1 MKSTF
6 FVLISI
12 FLLSSI
18 LGQTAE
24 AQAKKVYVTAASAK
38 LKAEAKAGAA
48 DVGAIT
54 RGTELTVKTEQ
65 GPWLE
70 VTDGKA
76 SGWISK
82 LFISPT
88 KPIGQA
94 ELLKDSKV
102 TDEQMSR
109 KRASGYSVSAA
120 TRGLS
125 ATSRNRNEKFRSN
138 NKALEELE
146 AKSVND
152 QVIEGFQTEAK
163 GEPGK

>member
-1 MKSTF
+1 MKVTSIVVSF
-6 FVLISI
+6 LITAFS
-12 FLLSSI
+12 
-18 LGQTAE
+18 LGVF
-24 AQAKKVYVTAASAK
+24 AQGKVVYVTAATAK
-38 LKAEAKAGAA
+38 LKAEGKAGAA
-48 DVGAIT
+48 DVGAVA
-54 RGTELTVKTEQ
+54 RGTELQVKTEQ

-70 VTDGKA
+70 VSNGKTQ
-76 SGWISK
+76 GWISR
-82 LFISPT
+82 LFVSPT

-102 TDEQMSR
+102 TEEQMSR

-146 AKSVND
+146 AKAANE
-152 QVIEGFQTEAK
+152 QQIEKFQMEAQ
-163 GEPGK
+163 GGQ